1 MTRSD
6 WLEHDAAHIGWNP
19 LRTPHTRP
27 RSSPVLPENESFPPE
42 ISNTNRTAEGT
53 AQKHIARKPHVHRT
67 TNRSAPSR
75 QFRQSVVKHLAT
87 SASLRH
93 QKSTCTRG
101 RTPRTHTSSADPS
114 RIGTKY
120 SLQRRMHQNET
131 DSYAKHTNTVPL
143 TARTQNPS
151 RFPQR
156 STSALFFVFYTC
168 PENSRTISRRPN
180 ARDH

>member
-1 MTRSD
+1 MYTVQPTAALLRASSD
-6 WLEHDAAHIGWNP
+6 RAL
-19 LRTPHTRP
+19 L
-27 RSSPVLPENESFPPE
+27 
-42 ISNTNRTAEGT
+42 
-53 AQKHIARKPHVHRT
+53 
-67 TNRSAPSR
+67 
-75 QFRQSVVKHLAT
+75 KHLAT

-168 PENSRTISRRPN
+168 PENSRTIFSKTKCERPLITN
-180 ARDH
+180 SQRLYHK